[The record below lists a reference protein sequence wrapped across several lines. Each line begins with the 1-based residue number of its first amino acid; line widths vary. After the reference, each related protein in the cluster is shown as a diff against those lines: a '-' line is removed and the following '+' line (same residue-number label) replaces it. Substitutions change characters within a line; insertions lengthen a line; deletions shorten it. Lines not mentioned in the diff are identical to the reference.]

1 MNFSGKYIFLT
12 LGHICPD
19 KGTDFAIK
27 AMDILKRKGMDFRWY
42 FMGDIRQDSVV
53 FYRNILSEIKKCELE
68 ENVCFL
74 GTRINPY
81 PYLKKADLYIHP
93 SRFEGK
99 SIALDEAKILCKPI
113 VVTCFSTVSDQFE
126 DNWNASVCEMDA
138 ESLAAAIEDL
148 AINVEKRQK
157 YISNLKKEKRDNS
170 NAINVLYEAINSSL

>member
-1 MNFSGKYIFLT
+1 
-12 LGHICPD
+12 
-19 KGTDFAIK
+19 
-27 AMDILKRKGMDFRWY
+27 MDFRWY

-68 ENVCFL
+68 ENVCFW

-99 SIALDEAKILCKPI
+99 SIALDEAKIFCKPI

-157 YISNLKKEKRDNS
+157 SISHASLVALLVRIIVLLRVQFLVQCQEISTCAIRSAACFSCPVISPSCVNS
-170 NAINVLYEAINSSL
+170 DCQLLSS

>member
-1 MNFSGKYIFLT
+1 M
-12 LGHICPD
+12 
-19 KGTDFAIK
+19 
-27 AMDILKRKGMDFRWY
+27 
-42 FMGDIRQDSVV
+42 
-53 FYRNILSEIKKCELE
+53 
-68 ENVCFL
+68 

-170 NAINVLYEAINSSL
+170 NAINVLYDAINSSL